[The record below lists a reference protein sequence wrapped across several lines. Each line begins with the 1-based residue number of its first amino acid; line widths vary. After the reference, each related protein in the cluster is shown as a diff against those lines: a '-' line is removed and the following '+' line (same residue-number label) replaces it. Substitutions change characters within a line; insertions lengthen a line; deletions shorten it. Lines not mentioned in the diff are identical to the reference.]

1 MYLNQI
7 SIVKKLNYLQ
17 ITHIIRIGM
26 LSILNNNDIFYANIG
41 PCLRQR
47 DLCNF
52 RTINR
57 LARDNVDQVRE
68 VDYTKPLHYSIEQF
82 FTLFPNAISIN
93 LSGKDIT
100 DADFVHLGQI
110 QHLNISDCQNI
121 TDAAFEHIPRL
132 KSLNMSLTKIT
143 DATLLKYK
151 NSLES
156 LNIDYCHNITDNGLM
171 HLTKLKTLKMKAC
184 GLITDQAFA
193 NLENLEY
200 LDMTYCSQEEITDD
214 AFRNKNKLKGIRM
227 LSCTQPIIGRYLT
240 KGVHVR
246 TNCSGE
252 FHEPAH
258 IIIMNFRNSMLLKK
272 GVIINS
278 FNFKIKD

>member
-1 MYLNQI
+1 
-7 SIVKKLNYLQ
+7 
-17 ITHIIRIGM
+17 M

-47 DLCNF
+47 DLGNF
-52 RTINR
+52 RAINR
-57 LARDNVDQVRE
+57 LARDNVEQVRE
-68 VDYTKPLHYSIEQF
+68 VDYSKPLRYSIEKF

-93 LSGKDIT
+93 LSGRDDIT

-110 QHLNISDCQNI
+110 QHLNITGCKNI
-121 TDAAFEHIPRL
+121 TDAAFEHLPRL
-132 KSLNMSLTKIT
+132 KSLYMSYTKIT

-156 LNIDYCHNITDNGLM
+156 LNIDYCYDITDKGLM

-200 LDMTYCSQEEITDD
+200 LDMSYCSQEEITDE
-214 AFRNKNKLKGIRM
+214 AFMNKSNLKAIRM
-227 LSCTQPIIGRYLT
+227 LSCTQPITGRYLLR
-240 KGVHVR
+240 GVHVR

-252 FHEPAH
+252 FHDPRH
-258 IIIMNFRNSMLLKK
+258 VINMNFRVSMLLKK
-272 GVIINS
+272 GIIINS
-278 FNFKIKD
+278 HLFRIKD

>member
-1 MYLNQI
+1 MN
-7 SIVKKLNYLQ
+7 
-17 ITHIIRIGM
+17 M

-52 RTINR
+52 RTVNR
-57 LARDNVDQVRE
+57 LAHDNVEQVRE
-68 VDYTKPLHYSIEQF
+68 VDYSKPLHYSIQKF

-93 LSGKDIT
+93 LSGRQDIT

-110 QHLNISDCQNI
+110 QHLNISGCKNI
-121 TDAAFEHIPRL
+121 TDTAFENIPRL
-132 KSLNMSLTKIT
+132 KSLNINDTNIT

-156 LNIDYCHNITDNGLM
+156 LNIDYCHNITDTGLM
-171 HLTKLKTLKMKAC
+171 NLTKLKTLRMKGC
-184 GLITDQAFA
+184 GLITDQSFT

-200 LDMTYCSQEEITDD
+200 LDMSYCSQEEITDE
-214 AFRNKNKLKGIRM
+214 AFRNKSKLKAIRM

-252 FHEPAH
+252 FHDPRH
-258 IIIMNFRNSMLLKK
+258 IIIMNFRNGMLLKK

-278 FNFKIKD
+278 HRFRIKD

>member
-1 MYLNQI
+1 
-7 SIVKKLNYLQ
+7 
-17 ITHIIRIGM
+17 M

-47 DLCNF
+47 DLGNF
-52 RTINR
+52 RAINR
-57 LARDNVDQVRE
+57 LARDNVEQVRE

-110 QHLNISDCQNI
+110 QHLNISGCKNI
-121 TDAAFEHIPRL
+121 TDDAFVHLPRL
-132 KSLNMSLTKIT
+132 KSLNISHTTIT
-143 DATLLKYK
+143 DVTLLKYK

-156 LNIDYCHNITDNGLM
+156 LNIDYCHNITDSGVM
-171 HLTKLKTLKMKAC
+171 HLTKLKTLRIKAC

-200 LDMTYCSQEEITDD
+200 LDMSYCSQEEITDE
-214 AFRNKNKLKGIRM
+214 AFRNKSKLKAIRM
-227 LSCTQPIIGRYLT
+227 LNCTQPITGRYLSR
-240 KGVHVR
+240 GVHVR

-258 IIIMNFRNSMLLKK
+258 IIIMNFRVSMLLKK
-272 GVIINS
+272 GIIINS
-278 FNFKIKD
+278 HLFRIKD